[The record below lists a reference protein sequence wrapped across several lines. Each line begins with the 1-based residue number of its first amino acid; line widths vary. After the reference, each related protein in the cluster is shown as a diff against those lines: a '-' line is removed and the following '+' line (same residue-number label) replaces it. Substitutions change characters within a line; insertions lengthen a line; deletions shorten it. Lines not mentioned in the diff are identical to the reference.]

1 MEEAGSYSPISV
13 IDYLRILVITELY
26 SEISD
31 LRTGLQELFL
41 VLFVWV
47 DLLLIVCCLFRFFVF
62 GLVFCVCFGFSFP
75 CCFQVS

>member
-1 MEEAGSYSPISV
+1 MDEADSYSPISI
-13 IDYLRILVITELY
+13 IDYLRILVITELH

-47 DLLLIVCCLFRFFVF
+47 DLLLIVCLGFVSLVWFFVF
-62 GLVFCVCFGFSFP
+62 VLGFLSPAVFKLVK
-75 CCFQVS
+75 